1 MMHSMTGYG
10 RVVKDIPGKKI
21 TIEIKA
27 LNSKQFDLSVRLPS
41 YYREKELEIRNKIAQ
56 KLFRGKID
64 FSMYVELVDEKTNST
79 INEPVYKAY
88 FQQLS
93 RVYDSMGMSMP
104 NEAIAEI
111 LRLPDVLS
119 AAHDEL
125 DPEEWNQIDVILNE
139 SLDQCNQYRLQ
150 EGQAMYTDL
159 KSRIDEIKRLLKEV
173 EPVEKN
179 RITCIK
185 DRIRTKLDEFID
197 PDKVDENRFEQE
209 LIHFL
214 DKLDVNEEMVR
225 LENHCEYFLK
235 TMDED
240 GAVGKKLG
248 FITQEIGREIN
259 TLGSKANDAQMQKL
273 VVSMKEQLEKIKE
286 QALNI
291 L

>member
-1 MMHSMTGYG
+1 MTGYG
-10 RVVKDIPGKKI
+10 RVVKDIAGKKI
-21 TIEIKA
+21 TIEVKA
-27 LNSKQFDLSVRLPS
+27 LNSKQFDLSVRVPS

-93 RVYDSMGMSMP
+93 GIYDRMGITMP
-104 NEAIAEI
+104 NEAVTEI

-125 DPEEWNQIDVILNE
+125 DPEEWKGIEKIISETLE
-139 SLDQCNQYRLQ
+139 QCNRYRLQ
-150 EGQAMYTDL
+150 EGEAMYKDL
-159 KSRIDEIKRLLKEV
+159 KGRIETIQQLLAEIG
-173 EPVEKN
+173 PVEK
-179 RITCIK
+179 
-185 DRIRTKLDEFID
+185 DRINHIKKRIRNKLDEFID
-197 PDKVDENRFEQE
+197 PEKVDENRFEQE
-209 LIHFL
+209 LVHFL

-225 LENHCEYFLK
+225 LENHCKYFLN
-235 TMDED
+235 TMDEE

-259 TLGSKANDAQMQKL
+259 TLGSKANDSIMQKL
-273 VVSMKEQLEKIKE
+273 VVRMKDQLEKIKE